1 MPESS
6 GKELPSNR
14 TVRLWKGVWQV
25 MRAVYLVV
33 VVALV
38 LVLATLEIIA
48 ERSVSA
54 AYPEYSQPSPNVY
67 PNDIYYK

>member
-1 MPESS
+1 
-6 GKELPSNR
+6 
-14 TVRLWKGVWQV
+14 

-38 LVLATLEIIA
+38 LVLATLEVIA

-54 AYPEYSQPSPNVY
+54 AYPEYSQPSSNMVY
-67 PNDIYYK
+67 PDDIYYK

>member
-1 MPESS
+1 M
-6 GKELPSNR
+6 GLPSKR

-38 LVLATLEIIA
+38 LVLATLEVIA

-54 AYPEYSQPSPNVY
+54 AYPEYSQPSSRSSGSSF
-67 PNDIYYK
+67 NDIYFK

>member
-1 MPESS
+1 
-6 GKELPSNR
+6 
-14 TVRLWKGVWQV
+14 

>member
-1 MPESS
+1 
-6 GKELPSNR
+6 
-14 TVRLWKGVWQV
+14 

-38 LVLATLEIIA
+38 LVLATLEVIA

-54 AYPEYSQPSPNVY
+54 AYPEFETSEYTESGTAVY
-67 PNDIYYK
+67 FK

>member
-1 MPESS
+1 
-6 GKELPSNR
+6 
-14 TVRLWKGVWQV
+14 

-38 LVLATLEIIA
+38 LVLATLEVIA

-54 AYPEYSQPSPNVY
+54 AYFEHSQPSSNTY
-67 PNDIYYK
+67 PNDTYYK